1 MDQLSREKAEALITD
16 ENVRRTKLEQD
27 RVELRVFM
35 ELTDGRICLVK
46 YNKAKKSKTY
56 FLKEKSPF

>member
-1 MDQLSREKAEALITD
+1 MGQLSREKAEALITD
-16 ENVRRTKLEQD
+16 ENVIRTKVEQD
-27 RVELRVFM
+27 KTELRIFM

-56 FLKEKSPF
+56 FLK